1 MKTKLLNS
9 GKKAAGA
16 VAMIAL
22 ALLIGAVL
30 VILSG
35 NSPMEAYRAILSGAF
50 GSKLRLAELFVK
62 MIPLTIMALGISIAY
77 RAQLWNIGADGQ
89 FIMGA
94 IASAAIGIYVKLPPF
109 IIAPL
114 AVVSAIVAGALWA
127 GLAGWLKTKFNANE
141 VITTLMLNYVATY
154 FLAFLVYGP
163 MMDPSGEL
171 AQSKILNDSLKIP
184 LLFSDYRIHAG
195 IIIMILIIVLMFF
208 FWKTPLGY
216 RTDLIGQGEKVST
229 YAGVNVKRTIIITM
243 MISGAF
249 AGLAGWN
256 ETFGVQYRLLEGI
269 SSGYGDIAIVIAL
282 LGELNPLGIVI
293 SSFFFSIL
301 MVGGSCMQR
310 MTDVPYS
317 IVDVIKGLIIIFV
330 IARTAFRNTTI
341 KNTIKGWIG
350 RRKNDVK

>member
-16 VAMIAL
+16 VVMIVL

-35 NSPMEAYRAILSGAF
+35 NSPIEAYSTIFSGAF

-89 FIMGA
+89 FTMGA
-94 IASAAIGIYVKLPPF
+94 IASAAVGIYLDLPPF

-114 AVVSAIVAGALWA
+114 AVISAMLAGALWA
-127 GLAGWLKTKFNANE
+127 GLAGWLKTRFNANE

-163 MMDPSGEL
+163 MMDPNGEL
-171 AQSKILNDSLKIP
+171 AQSRILDESLRIP
-184 LLFSDYRIHAG
+184 LIFTNYRIHAG
-195 IIIMILIIVLMFF
+195 IIIMVLIIVLMFY

-229 YAGVNVKRTIIITM
+229 YAGVNVKKTIILTM

-249 AGLAGWN
+249 SGLAGWN

-269 SSGYGDIAIVIAL
+269 SSGYGDIAVVIAL
-282 LGELNPLGIVI
+282 LGDLNPLGIVV

-301 MVGGSCMQR
+301 MVGGACMQR

-330 IARTAFRNTTI
+330 IARAAFRNTKI

-350 RRKNDVK
+350 RRDKDVK